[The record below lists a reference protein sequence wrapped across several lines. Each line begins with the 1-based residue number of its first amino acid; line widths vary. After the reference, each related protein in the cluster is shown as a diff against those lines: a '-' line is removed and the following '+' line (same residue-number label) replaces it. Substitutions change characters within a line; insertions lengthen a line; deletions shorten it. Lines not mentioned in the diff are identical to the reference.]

1 MQFEGIYTPV
11 ITPFHN
17 DGSVDKEGFAEVLE
31 FLIDAGTHGIVI
43 AGTTGE
49 YYAQTAEE
57 RTHLMQYAH
66 RVINGRLPMM
76 VGVGAIRTEDSIELA
91 QIARQTGADA
101 LLVNSPPYVLPTE
114 TENAAHA
121 LAIDQAADLPIML
134 YNYPGRTGV
143 GMGEDYLNQVSAS
156 ANFCAIKESS
166 GDINRLHLL
175 ANDYPNIQLS
185 CGADDQA
192 LEFFVWGARS
202 WVCAGGNFAPEAHI
216 ALYEACVVRQDF
228 ITGRKIMAAMLPL
241 MSVLE
246 QGGKFGQCIKHATA
260 LRGLPAGPPRNPLA
274 PLNESEQ
281 AALAEV
287 IQQMNNDIAAIQAG

>member
-17 DGSVDKEGFAEVLE
+17 DGSVDKEGFAAVLE
-31 FLIDAGTHGIVI
+31 FLIDAGTHGIVV

-66 RVINGRLPMM
+66 QVINGRLPMM

-156 ANFCAIKESS
+156 TNFCAIKESS

-287 IQQMNNDIAAIQAG
+287 IQKMNNDIAAIQAG

>member
-17 DGSVDKEGFAEVLE
+17 DGSVDKEGFAEILE
-31 FLIDAGTHGIVI
+31 FLIDAGTHGIVV

-49 YYAQTAEE
+49 YYAQTTEE

-66 RVINGRLPMM
+66 QVINGRLPMM

-121 LAIDQAADLPIML
+121 LAIDKAADLPIML

-156 ANFCAIKESS
+156 RNFCAIKESS

-175 ANDYPNIQLS
+175 ANDFPNIQLS

-281 AALAEV
+281 ATLAEV
-287 IQQMNNDIAAIQAG
+287 IQKMNNDIAAIQAG

>member
-17 DGSVDKEGFAEVLE
+17 DGSIDEQGFAQVIE
-31 FLIDAGTHGIVI
+31 FLIDAGTHGIVV

-49 YYAQTAEE
+49 YYAQTTEE
-57 RTHLMQYAH
+57 RTHLMQFAH
-66 RVINGRLPMM
+66 QVINGRVPMM
-76 VGVGAIRTEDSIELA
+76 VGMGAIRTEDSIELA

-121 LAIDQAADLPIML
+121 LAIDKAADLPIML

-156 ANFCAIKESS
+156 RNFCAIKESS

-175 ANDYPNIQLS
+175 ANDFPNIQLS

-287 IQQMNNDIAAIQAG
+287 IQKMNNDIAAIQAG

>member
-31 FLIDAGTHGIVI
+31 FLIDAGTHGIVV

-49 YYAQTAEE
+49 YYAQTTEE

-66 RVINGRLPMM
+66 QVINGRLPMM

-260 LRGLPAGPPRNPLA
+260 LRGLPAGPSRNPLA

-287 IQQMNNDIAAIQAG
+287 IQKMNNDIAAIQAG

>member
-17 DGSVDKEGFAEVLE
+17 DGSIDEQGFAQVIE
-31 FLIDAGTHGIVI
+31 FLIDAGTHGIVV

-49 YYAQTAEE
+49 YYAQTTEE
-57 RTHLMQYAH
+57 RTHLMQFAH
-66 RVINGRLPMM
+66 QVINGRVPMM

-114 TENAAHA
+114 IENAAHA
-121 LAIDQAADLPIML
+121 LAIDKAADLPIML

-156 ANFCAIKESS
+156 RNCCAIKESS

-175 ANDYPNIQLS
+175 ANDFPNIQLS

-281 AALAEV
+281 AVLAEV
-287 IQQMNNDIAAIQAG
+287 IQKMNNDIAAIQAS

>member
-17 DGSVDKEGFAEVLE
+17 DGSVDKEGFAEILE
-31 FLIDAGTHGIVI
+31 FLIDAGTHGIVV

-66 RVINGRLPMM
+66 QVINGRLPMM

-114 TENAAHA
+114 TENATHA
-121 LAIDQAADLPIML
+121 LAIDKAADLPIML

-156 ANFCAIKESS
+156 TNFCAIKESS

-175 ANDYPNIQLS
+175 ANDFPNIQLS

-228 ITGRKIMAAMLPL
+228 STGRKIMAAMLPL

-287 IQQMNNDIAAIQAG
+287 IQKMNNDIAAIQAG

>member
-31 FLIDAGTHGIVI
+31 FLIDAGTHGIVV

-66 RVINGRLPMM
+66 QVINGRLPMM

-114 TENAAHA
+114 TENATHA
-121 LAIDQAADLPIML
+121 LAIDKAADLPIML

-143 GMGEDYLNQVSAS
+143 GMGEDYLNRVSAS
-156 ANFCAIKESS
+156 TNFCAIKESS

-175 ANDYPNIQLS
+175 ANDFPNIQLS

-281 AALAEV
+281 AELAEV
-287 IQQMNNDIAAIQAG
+287 IQKMNNDIAAIQAG

>member
-31 FLIDAGTHGIVI
+31 FLIDAGTHGIVV

-66 RVINGRLPMM
+66 QVINGRLPMM

-156 ANFCAIKESS
+156 RNFCAIKESS

-260 LRGLPAGPPRNPLA
+260 LRGLPAGPSRNPLA

-287 IQQMNNDIAAIQAG
+287 IQKMNNDIAAIQAG